1 MDKEKAKK
9 QVNSLYDDTDSIN
22 NPENYKIRFMFE
34 YNGLHIRILKLE
46 RLLKRWDDNELDF
59 EPDSPRYI
67 LEKQL
72 EYMRGYLHI
81 LEKRAEY
88 ENIDLTSF

>member
-1 MDKEKAKK
+1 MENEKAKE
-9 QVNSLYDDTDSIN
+9 QLNTLYADTDSIN
-22 NPENYKIRFMFE
+22 EPENYKIRFMFE
-34 YNGLHIRILKLE
+34 YSTLKIRTLKLE
-46 RLLKRWDDNELDF
+46 RMLTRWENNELDF
-59 EPDSPRYI
+59 EPDSPYYI

-88 ENIDLTSF
+88 ENIDLTEY